1 MPNMLQLFKHGWN
14 LDDHRPEF
22 KVRVSMLLIEGLAD
36 SRTEDAS
43 VSNITLTPDEGC
55 DQRVCP
61 LVRFAGSHKAGST
74 QHLGIFRVGCQKVR
88 QFESQCG
95 IWLGAQNYQFGAT
108 LETARGRSGRG
119 IIPKSFRLVCLSL
132 PPIEIVGPSGHKT
145 GGFHGR
151 SITAIHEGT
160 CHVFMGTLGK
170 ADQLPSVPFTKWDRG
185 MFGEIDRHRESALA
199 GERQARAEQVL
210 MQNKRAS

>member
-74 QHLGIFRVGCQKVR
+74 QHLGIFRVACQKVR
-88 QFESQCG
+88 QFECQCG

-108 LETARGRSGRG
+108 LETARGCNGRG

-132 PPIEIVGPSGHKT
+132 PPIEIVGPSGFSPFPGGDRRSFRRERREKRAPPRGRGRGASQPGLYANKT
-145 GGFHGR
+145 GF
-151 SITAIHEGT
+151 
-160 CHVFMGTLGK
+160 
-170 ADQLPSVPFTKWDRG
+170 PPP
-185 MFGEIDRHRESALA
+185 
-199 GERQARAEQVL
+199 
-210 MQNKRAS
+210 